1 MRPGWGRWVKRIF
14 ILALVVILLYH
25 GSIVLRIVWYQTHN
39 PTATALM
46 RQRDEE
52 ARARGQTPV
61 RRHTWVPYER
71 ISPHLV
77 RAVLAGEDSRFFEH
91 QGFDWVE
98 IQKAIDENI
107 EAGEFRRGAS
117 TVTQQLA
124 KNLFLSTAKTPLRKA
139 HEALITWEM
148 EHILSKRRILEIY
161 LNVIEWGDGIYG
173 AEAAARHYFN
183 ISAASLNP
191 DQAAFL
197 SAIIPSPRGKYNPTT
212 NPRRVQRRKRIIL
225 RLMRG
230 IVIPKDLS
238 SLHQI
243 HETANSVRT

>member
-1 MRPGWGRWVKRIF
+1 M
-14 ILALVVILLYH
+14 
-25 GSIVLRIVWYQTHN
+25 
-39 PTATALM
+39 
-46 RQRDEE
+46 
-52 ARARGQTPV
+52 
-61 RRHTWVPYER
+61 
-71 ISPHLV
+71 
-77 RAVLAGEDSRFFEH
+77 
-91 QGFDWVE
+91 E

-148 EHILSKRRILEIY
+148 ENILSKRRILEIY
-161 LNVIEWGDGIYG
+161 LNVIEWGDGVYG

-183 ISAASLNP
+183 TSAASLTP

-197 SAIIPSPRGKYNPTT
+197 SAIIPSPRGKYNPAT

-230 IVIPKDLS
+230 IVIPKELS
-238 SLHQI
+238 QLHRSSTEIAHSAPSPAKPLVSISLVSSKADQQFCRAM
-243 HETANSVRT
+243 TGG